1 VLVGLP
7 DTVWFPEDGYRA
19 LPDGGLSFIL
29 FPVEQPQLFDAV
41 VVDDERSGRVREI
54 QVKQPVPATPWVW
67 GGFRV
72 SGGVL
77 RELYALWKE
86 REQKDVYVGTLV
98 NEYIARGGVVT
109 SAKAGTAYF
118 DVGTFDGYRRAIQ
131 RLGDESVEHE
141 RVAL

>member
-1 VLVGLP
+1 
-7 DTVWFPEDGYRA
+7 
-19 LPDGGLSFIL
+19 
-29 FPVEQPQLFDAV
+29 
-41 VVDDERSGRVREI
+41 
-54 QVKQPVPATPWVW
+54 
-67 GGFRV
+67 V

-77 RELYALWKE
+77 RELYALWRE
-86 REQKDVYVGTLV
+86 REQKDLYVGTLV

-131 RLGDESVEHE
+131 RLGDESVERE